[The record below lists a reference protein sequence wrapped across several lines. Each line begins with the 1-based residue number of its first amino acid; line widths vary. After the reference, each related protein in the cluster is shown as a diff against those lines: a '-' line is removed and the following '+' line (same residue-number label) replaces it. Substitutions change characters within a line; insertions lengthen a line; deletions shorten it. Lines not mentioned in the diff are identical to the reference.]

1 MERASDPP
9 GVSLASADG
18 GRACLLPVRAQPGAR
33 RRGVL
38 GVRDGHLRVA
48 VRAPAQDGR
57 ANEELLETLAEL
69 LGLRANALELVRGAR
84 GRQKLVRVPLPPP
97 ELARRLAALLGRAGA
112 DASPPDAGPPR
123 GEAP

>member
-9 GVSLASADG
+9 GVSLAPADG
-18 GRACLLPVRAQPGAR
+18 GRATLLPVRAQPGAR
-33 RRGVL
+33 RPGVL

-57 ANEELLETLAEL
+57 ANEELLEVLAER
-69 LGLRANALELVRGAR
+69 LGLRPRALELVRGAR
-84 GRQKLVRVPLPPP
+84 GRQKLLRVALPPA
-97 ELARRLAALLGRAGA
+97 ELARRLATLLGPGGA
-112 DASPPDAGPPR
+112 EPPPPGAGPPR